1 MKKSYFLALM
11 IFMILSV
18 TGIIIIQWYFIY
30 TSIDNREEEFSMA
43 VKQSMSTVASEIQEN
58 ELRHYIET
66 FDRLKDSL
74 GTPDSSQLSNFFM
87 FYDSDD
93 ESNLSSLFTFGLL
106 EEDYSIPFA
115 GEAGEEISKV
125 KDIKGIATTRIF
137 KEAFDRENNRRS
149 FSTNTYKRIERIN
162 AFDQATYASI
172 FSKMANTF
180 PIHKRLDT
188 RELEY
193 LLRRQLKAR
202 KINTPFEFGVFSDG
216 LATRIATNNYKE
228 MQTGPSYSIPIFDDD
243 QASSS
248 YDLIV
253 SFPQKN
259 SYVLSSIVGVAS
271 LSLVL
276 TLLIIILCG
285 ISLYQILQQKKISE
299 IKSDFINN
307 MSHEFKTPI
316 ATIKLAIDAIESPM
330 IINNQE
336 KVSRYLGMMREENKR
351 MQDQVETVL
360 MISQLEKGST
370 PMECSPLDAH
380 NIIEDAISH
389 VALIVQNRAGIMYK
403 NLHAK
408 PSMIS
413 ANKQHLTNVLT
424 NLLDN
429 AIKYSDDSPIIEIST
444 FVVEN
449 QIAIEVKDEG
459 IGMDPET
466 LQLIFDKFYR
476 EQGGNVHNIK
486 GHGLGLS
493 YVKKILNLLNGTIH
507 VSSKKGKG
515 SSFLIKLPLIDN
527 PN

>member
-43 VKQSMSTVASEIQEN
+43 VKQSMSAVANEIQEN

-74 GTPDSSQLSNFFM
+74 GAPDSSQLSSFFM

-93 ESNLSSLFTFGLL
+93 ESNLSSLFTFGLV
-106 EEDYSIPFA
+106 EEDYSVPFS
-115 GEAGEEISKV
+115 GESGNEITKI
-125 KDIKGIATTRIF
+125 KDIKGISTTRIF

-172 FSKMANTF
+172 FSKMANSS

-188 RELEY
+188 GELEY
-193 LLRRQLKAR
+193 LLERQLKAR
-202 KINTPFEFGVFSDG
+202 KIETPFEFGIFSDG
-216 LATRIATNNYKE
+216 LATRIASNNYKE
-228 MQTGPSYSIPIFDDD
+228 TQAGPRYSIPIFDDD
-243 QASSS
+243 QASNS

-253 SFPQKN
+253 SFPNKN
-259 SYVLSSIVGVAS
+259 SYVLSSVIGVAS

-276 TLLIIILCG
+276 TLLIIVLCG

-316 ATIKLAIDAIESPM
+316 ATINLAIDAIENPG
-330 IINNQE
+330 IINDQE

-351 MQDQVETVL
+351 MQAQVETVL
-360 MISQLEKGST
+360 MISQLEKGAT
-370 PMECSPLDAH
+370 PMECTPLDTH
-380 NIIEDAISH
+380 QIIEDAISH
-389 VALIVQNRAGIMYK
+389 VALIVQNHSGVIHK
-403 NLHAK
+403 KLDAK
-408 PSMIS
+408 QTMIS
-413 ANKQHLTNVLT
+413 ANKQHLTNVFT

-429 AIKYSDDSPIIEIST
+429 AIKYSEGSPIIEVST
-444 FVVEN
+444 RIEEN
-449 QIAIEVKDEG
+449 QIVIELKDQG
-459 IGMDPET
+459 IGMDSET
-466 LQLIFDKFYR
+466 LQLIFEKFYR
-476 EQGGNVHNIK
+476 EQAGNVHNIK

-493 YVKKILNLLNGTIH
+493 YVKKILNLINGTIH
-507 VSSKKGKG
+507 VKSKKGKG
-515 SSFLIKLPLIDN
+515 SSFLIYLPLLA
-527 PN
+527 